1 MIRLDIKCLR
11 KVTLLIVLLLIAYV
25 GIDRSITIGIK
36 SDVYLQGL
44 VYQTKYPIFELKE
57 KIYNYMVADSA
68 SYDEF
73 TKRQNNMQIQYGENN
88 TPLFSEIL
96 IELDG
101 DDNNKFIYKIGLY
114 RDSVRSNSEIIIK
127 NINKTYPKDLNSGE
141 LRKGKRL
148 LENVLFKSLDLDCPI
163 NQQPNLFELLT
174 IEAIK
179 DMFKRFEYNSD
190 NNS

>member
-101 DDNNKFIYKIGLY
+101 DNNKFIYKIGLY
-114 RDSVRSNSEIIIK
+114 RDSVRSNSEIIV
-127 NINKTYPKDLNSGE
+127 NSINKTYPKDLNSGE